1 MEDYKDDYQD
11 DYSDLA
17 PGFPK
22 THGAFKVLLWLMA
35 ASVVFNL
42 LSPLFI
48 QEQIAVVWSH
58 SPLLVLLLL
67 FFGIVVPTAIAVM
80 AFHSLRYQRGDTPY
94 LIQAYI
100 VYMIL
105 GTIAI
110 YQVDCLNWR
119 MMARIAVWVPC
130 FLYVKYSKQV
140 KRLFPEKERHVSI
153 RLVVTLM
160 VLAVLFVVFT
170 VQLKDTLPYNVFN
183 DDTVLIDESTL
194 KENEYSDGLIRITKP
209 AGLECGTHY
218 INGEEIITLFNDDCV
233 YYLKSGLWEAEVATV
248 NDSLLAAL
256 AGPDFTRATRE
267 LMSDSDFGLKG
278 DPKIDAHRK
287 CYIYY
292 TKPYPTMVDI
302 VILRDWRTAKYCLVY
317 GKYEQGTG
325 SHTTE
330 ILDAVRF
337 Q

>member
-1 MEDYKDDYQD
+1 MFWDDQYADDYQSAD
-11 DYSDLA
+11 EY
-17 PGFPK
+17 PK
-22 THGAFKVLLWLMA
+22 IHGAFKVLLWFVA

-42 LSPLFI
+42 LSPLLI
-48 QEQIAVVWSH
+48 KEQIAVVWSH

-67 FFGIVVPTAIAVM
+67 FFGIVVPTVIAAM
-80 AFHSLRYQRGDTPY
+80 AFQSLRHRRGDTPY
-94 LIQAYI
+94 LFQAYV

-110 YQVDCLNWR
+110 NQMDIFSWK

-130 FLYVKYSKQV
+130 FVYVGYSKQV
-140 KRLFPEKERHVSI
+140 KRLFPEEERHISI
-153 RLVVTLM
+153 RLVVTL
-160 VLAVLFVVFT
+160 LLLSILFFFFSF
-170 VQLKDTLPYNVFN
+170 QLRDAIPYNVFN

-194 KENEYSDGLIRITKP
+194 REGEYSDGLIRITKP

-233 YYLKSGLWEAEVATV
+233 YYLKSGFWESEVATV

-256 AGPDFTRATRE
+256 AGHEFTRATRE

-287 CYIYY
+287 CYVYY
-292 TKPYPTMVDI
+292 TEPYPTMVDI

>member
-1 MEDYKDDYQD
+1 MYRNDNYADDYQTAD
-11 DYSDLA
+11 EY
-17 PGFPK
+17 PEI
-22 THGAFKVLLWLMA
+22 HGVFKLLLWFVA

-48 QEQIAVVWSH
+48 KERVAIVWSH

-67 FFGIVVPTAIAVM
+67 FFGIVVPSAIAVM
-80 AFHSLRYQRGDTPY
+80 AFQSLRVRRGDTPY
-94 LIQAYI
+94 LLRVYI
-100 VYMIL
+100 IYMML
-105 GTIAI
+105 GTIAMF
-110 YQVDCLNWR
+110 QMDTQNWQWLFR
-119 MMARIAVWVPC
+119 LGLWLPC
-130 FLYVKYSKQV
+130 YLYLGRSKQV
-140 KRLFPEKERHVSI
+140 KRLFPVEKRQVS
-153 RLVVTLM
+153 
-160 VLAVLFVVFT
+160 
-170 VQLKDTLPYNVFN
+170 VQLLVTIIALSFMYVFFALRVGNYIQYNVFV
-183 DDTVLIDESTL
+183 DDTLLIDEKTL
-194 KENEYSDGLIRITKP
+194 GEDEYSDGLIRLKKP

-233 YYLKSGLWEAEVATV
+233 YYLKSGFWEAEVATV

-256 AGPDFTRATRE
+256 AGPEFTRATRE
-267 LMSDSDFGLKG
+267 LMSDSDFRLEG

-302 VILRDWRTAKYCLVY
+302 VILRDWRTEKYCLVY